1 MDNEKLKELAE
12 KCIVD
17 NEFAVGLLA
26 QLLIDEC
33 ILALDSTDKSHVH
46 TTFDQSQ
53 FSASIAN
60 AKRAIK
66 NHFGLINT
74 WQEY

>member
-12 KCIVD
+12 KCITD
-17 NEFAVGLLA
+17 DGFAVGILA

-33 ILALDSTDKSHVH
+33 VLALDSAGKSHVH

-53 FSASIAN
+53 HACSIVE
-60 AKRAIK
+60 AKKAITK
-66 NHFGLINT
+66 HFGI
-74 WQEY
+74 E

>member
-12 KCIVD
+12 KCITD
-17 NEFAVGLLA
+17 DGFAVGLLA

-33 ILALDSTDKSHVH
+33 VLALDSAGKPHVR

-53 FSASIAN
+53 HKASVAE
-60 AKRAIK
+60 AKKAVK
-66 NHFGLINT
+66 KHFGI
-74 WQEY
+74 E